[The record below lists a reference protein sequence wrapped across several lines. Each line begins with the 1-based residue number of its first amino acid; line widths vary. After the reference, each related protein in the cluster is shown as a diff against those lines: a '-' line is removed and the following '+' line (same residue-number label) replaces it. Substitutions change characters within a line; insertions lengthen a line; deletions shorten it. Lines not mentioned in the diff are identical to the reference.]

1 MKIAKLGV
9 VLSAVLVLCVHG
21 LKSLQSAVL
30 IAGQE
35 QPLPSA
41 AQQKTD
47 PPVSKGNEQL
57 RQLLQERRAVLLER
71 LLLLD
76 VEADIGRLR
85 MEEISECVR
94 GLLETDDASVL
105 ATPERKQLLQKCV
118 EYRTTQ
124 YEFAS
129 QCVEVGTASLESSLR
144 AKALLLEARIW
155 LLRVEL
161 SQSQNPAQP
170 ESSAA
175 ADTAI
180 QRPEKNAVPKA
191 MDAETRALCEERR
204 KLLREAIQQNAAAR
218 GPGRQET
225 GADFSLYRSWV
236 DSELELAETQQ
247 EKERLIQ
254 AYVEQVQFVVNYQ
267 EAAVRAERAST
278 EGLVRARIA
287 LVEAKLFQ
295 RRFLS
300 GSN

>member
-9 VLSAVLVLCVHG
+9 VLTAVLVLSVHG
-21 LKSLQSAVL
+21 LKTLQSAVF

-57 RQLLQERRAVLLER
+57 RQLLQERQAVLLER

-76 VEADIGRLR
+76 AEADIGRFR
-85 MEEISECVR
+85 MEDISECVR
-94 GLLETDDASVL
+94 GLLETEDASVL

-118 EYRTTQ
+118 EYRTKQ
-124 YEFAS
+124 YEVAS
-129 QCVEVGTASLESSLR
+129 HCVEVGTASLESSLR
-144 AKALLLEARIW
+144 ARALLLEARIW

-161 SQSQNPAQP
+161 SQVQSPAQA
-170 ESSAA
+170 ESLAA
-175 ADTAI
+175 ADSTG
-180 QRPEKNAVPKA
+180 QRPEKTAAPKD

-204 KLLREAIQQNAAAR
+204 KLLREAIQQNAATR
-218 GPGRQET
+218 GAGRQDASD
-225 GADFSLYRSWV
+225 GLFLYRTWV
-236 DSELELAETQQ
+236 DSELELAETLQ
-247 EKERLIQ
+247 EKERLVQ
-254 AYVEQVQFVVNYQ
+254 SYVDQVQFVVNYR
-267 EAAVRAERAST
+267 EAAVRAGRAST